1 MKFLNS
7 FSFFIS
13 IILLS
18 ACSPDEK
25 TPEQIAS
32 NKRLYAVSMTQN
44 VFEQTLRDP
53 SSVEYITKAYN
64 RDNDAICFKY
74 RAKNGLGGMSIG
86 YLVVMEEQVQDTESA
101 FKKNC
106 QGDLE
111 NYTF

>member
-1 MKFLNS
+1 VQIKMKFLNS
-7 FSFFIS
+7 FSLFIS

-74 RAKNGLGGMSIG
+74 RAKNGLGGDVYWIFG
-86 YLVVMEEQVQDTESA
+86 CNGRTSA
-101 FKKNC
+101 GHRKC
-106 QGDLE
+106 M
-111 NYTF
+111 